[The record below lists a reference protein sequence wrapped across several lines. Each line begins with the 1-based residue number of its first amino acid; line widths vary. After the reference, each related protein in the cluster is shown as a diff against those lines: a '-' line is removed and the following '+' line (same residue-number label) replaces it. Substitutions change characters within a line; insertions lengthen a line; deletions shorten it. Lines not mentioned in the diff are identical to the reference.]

1 MFLPVWII
9 KVLVENNHCPG
20 YDSVTQLFEDALRG
34 LVQVTI
40 EVKKTDGARVT
51 LSPAWQGRRNCPYAG
66 VCSKEPS
73 APAFGLETSGIATPC
88 LIQTLEAIEAM
99 HQLRASHLVGDKTDR
114 AAFVDS
120 EFQVMTRHGD
130 LFQGHTQDLSSAFD
144 AHGVLHVFPG
154 VSNAFSQSQP
164 FHLPGRVQ
172 AWEIAEVL
180 QSERQLLNG
189 CFEVKACNEHS

>member
-1 MFLPVWII
+1 M
-9 KVLVENNHCPG
+9 
-20 YDSVTQLFEDALRG
+20 R
-34 LVQVTI
+34 
-40 EVKKTDGARVT
+40 
-51 LSPAWQGRRNCPYAG
+51 
-66 VCSKEPS
+66 
-73 APAFGLETSGIATPC
+73 
-88 LIQTLEAIEAM
+88 
-99 HQLRASHLVGDKTDR
+99 QLRASHLVGDKTDR

>member
-1 MFLPVWII
+1 MGPGLLSAQRG
-9 KVLVENNHCPG
+9 KVGEI
-20 YDSVTQLFEDALRG
+20 ALMQEY
-34 LVQVTI
+34 V
-40 EVKKTDGARVT
+40 
-51 LSPAWQGRRNCPYAG
+51 RRNLRQ
-66 VCSKEPS
+66 
-73 APAFGLETSGIATPC
+73 PAFGVETSGIATPG